1 MILGAILGLAG
12 SFIPEI
18 IKIFKSKQEHKQ
30 ELEMLEMQLKYQR
43 EMTELKIEE
52 AKAMAQVELDKQVY
66 QYAEPQELKIT
77 GKWWLDAIQI
87 IMNAYNQSV
96 RPTITY
102 LVIGAW
108 LLLKFSMWQSAGG
121 TLQAIPQIWSDVENE
136 FVSVV
141 VTFWFGSRVVMRT
154 FGRIK

>member
-18 IKIFKSKQEHKQ
+18 IKIFKSRQEHKQ

-108 LLLKFSMWQSAGG
+108 LLLKFAMWESAGG
-121 TLQAIPQIWSDVENE
+121 TLQAIPQIWSNVENE

-141 VTFWFGSRVVMRT
+141 VTFWMGGRLTGRV